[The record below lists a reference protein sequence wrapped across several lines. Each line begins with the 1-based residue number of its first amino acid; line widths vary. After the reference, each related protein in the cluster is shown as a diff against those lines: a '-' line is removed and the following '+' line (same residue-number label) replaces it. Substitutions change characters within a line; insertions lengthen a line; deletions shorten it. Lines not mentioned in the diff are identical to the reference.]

1 HEHALRRAGVRLAST
16 EGDSVY
22 ESVVAAVREVVPDKE
37 AQIRLL
43 VCNEE
48 APTLA
53 ASSEPLPATRALD
66 ADAAG
71 WLHSTLVHTAPLPAT
86 AVPVSVQDVLGLGDD
101 SYAHFSRLA
110 TRSETSGALV
120 IATERPLP
128 ADELALLDSLATHV
142 SLSLESAALS
152 AEAHRQKSEA
162 RFRSLVGNSTDL
174 ITVLDADGVVTYQS
188 PSIESVLGYAPEE
201 TDGRRL

>member
-1 HEHALRRAGVRLAST
+1 HEHALRRAGVRLAAP
-16 EGDSVY
+16 EGNRVY
-22 ESVVAAVREVVPDKE
+22 ESVVTAVREVVPDKE

-86 AVPVSVQDVLGLGDD
+86 AVPISVQDVLGLGDD

-110 TRSETSGALV
+110 TRSRQSRALRV
-120 IATERPLP
+120 RTRAPLP
-128 ADELALLDSLATHV
+128 PH
-142 SLSLESAALS
+142 
-152 AEAHRQKSEA
+152 
-162 RFRSLVGNSTDL
+162 
-174 ITVLDADGVVTYQS
+174 
-188 PSIESVLGYAPEE
+188 
-201 TDGRRL
+201 